1 MSWHATKHLVPN
13 QFGYNLRL
21 INEKGTVLANLGMA
35 PNPQTLALIT
45 AAPDLLAACRA
56 CVAIMANTRPDG
68 SVMAD
73 LLAAIKKAEDV
84 ESQPIKF

>member
-1 MSWHATKHLVPN
+1 
-13 QFGYNLRL
+13 
-21 INEKGTVLANLGMA
+21 
-35 PNPQTLALIT
+35 
-45 AAPDLLAACRA
+45 
-56 CVAIMANTRPDG
+56 MANTRPDG